1 VKEILLYLIKS
12 YQKLVMK
19 EINAKGGEKC
29 EILEDN
35 KKDENS
41 RLYCFQ

>member
-1 VKEILLYLIKS
+1 
-12 YQKLVMK
+12 MK

-41 RLYCFQ
+41 RQKVNM